1 MNLVQALQTT
11 HGEVRK
17 TPEFER
23 VLELP
28 RRGELPPDL
37 ARGMTELLGGVDMT
51 LWDGQAQV
59 LLELEEV
66 GGCLASLP
74 VGYGKTAITYLAPMV
89 AKAKNALL
97 LIPAKLREKTRR
109 DFSVLAKHWPRAT
122 APRVESYEMLS
133 NHQDLLERLEPDLIV
148 CDECQKLRN
157 LQAGCTRRFIRYLRK
172 HECGVVAMSGT
183 ITSRSLLDLWHLLL
197 ATHKDRMPLPRSRAE
212 TAMWARAVDEKVEIR
227 SRPGAL
233 TLLSGGKTLPE
244 VRAAVGNRI
253 FDTPGCVRRETAGVA
268 ASIYLSEFIP
278 KRPEE
283 VRKPI
288 ARLLK
293 DKIAPNGDECTPADV
308 WRHLRTLILEFA
320 YIWDPPPPK
329 EWMIARKRWKRF
341 ARGILEA
348 GDPKYDTELQVARGC
363 SRDELPR
370 KAYDAWAAVRGTF
383 MPNSVPRWY
392 SDTVLRELANRTM
405 DGKGGDSRSLVWVE
419 HVAIGRKLSQ
429 LTGWPYYHAQ
439 GMCEKRYIEDH
450 DPASGPAIVSIAAN
464 CEGRNLQAWSRNLIV
479 TPPASGLKWEQL
491 LGRTHRPGQL
501 ADHIDAEV
509 VIGHP
514 RVRDDIMQAYMDAE
528 YVRDTTGQ
536 PQKLLLADGTLDVI
550 RRGSAVASVP

>member
-17 TPEFER
+17 TPELER
-23 VLELP
+23 VFGLP

-37 ARGMTELLGGVDMT
+37 ARGMTEVLGGVDMT

-59 LLELEEV
+59 FLELEEV

-74 VGYGKTAITYLAPMV
+74 VGYGKTAITFLAPMV
-89 AKAKNALL
+89 AEAKKSLL
-97 LIPAKLREKTRR
+97 LIPAKLRTKTRR
-109 DFSVLAKHWPRAT
+109 DFAKLAEHWPRAT

-133 NHQDLLERLEPDLIV
+133 RHPDLLERLKPDLLI
-148 CDECQKLRN
+148 CDECHCLRN

-172 HECGVVAMSGT
+172 HECKVVAMSGT

-197 ATHKDRMPLPRSRAE
+197 ATHKNDMPLPRSRAE
-212 TAMWARAVDEKVEIR
+212 TAMWARAVDEKVEVR
-227 SRPGAL
+227 ARPGAL
-233 TLLSGGKTLPE
+233 MLLGGGKTLPE
-244 VRAAVGNRI
+244 VRAAVGNRV
-253 FDTPGCVRRETAGVA
+253 FDTPGCVRRETTDVA
-268 ASIYLSEFIP
+268 ASIYLSEVIP

-308 WRHLRTLILEFA
+308 WRHLRTLILGFA
-320 YIWDPPPPK
+320 YVWDPAPP
-329 EWMIARKRWKRF
+329 EDWMIARKRWKRF

-348 GDPKYDTELQVARGC
+348 GDPKYDTELQVANGC
-363 SRDELPR
+363 QRDEISR
-370 KAYDAWAAVRGTF
+370 KAFDAWVEVRDTF
-383 MPNSVPRWY
+383 RPNSVARWY
-392 SDTVLRELANRTM
+392 TEGVIRELITNAGWET
-405 DGKGGDSRSLVWVE
+405 LVWVE
-419 HVAIGRKLSQ
+419 HVAVGEKFSEI
-429 LTGWPYYHAQ
+429 TGWRYYHGQ
-439 GMCEKRYIEDH
+439 GMSGSRYIEDH
-450 DPASGPAIVSIAAN
+450 KPTSPAILSIAAN
-464 CEGRNLQAWSRNLIV
+464 CEGRNLQAWSRNLVV
-479 TPPASGLKWEQL
+479 TPPASGRVWEQL

-501 ADHIDAEV
+501 ADEIEAIV

-514 RVRDDIMQAYMDAE
+514 RVRDDIMQACMDAE

-536 PQKLLLADGTLDVI
+536 PQKLLLADGALDMI
-550 RRGSAVASVP
+550 RTGGAAAPVP

>member
-1 MNLVQALQTT
+1 MSSLVQALQTT
-11 HGEVRK
+11 HGSVSK
-17 TPEFER
+17 TPELER
-23 VLELP
+23 VLGLP
-28 RRGELPPDL
+28 RRGDLPPDL
-37 ARGMTELLGGVDMT
+37 ARGMTEFLDGVDMI
-51 LWDGQAQV
+51 LRDVQAQV
-59 LLELEEV
+59 LLELEETW
-66 GGCLASLP
+66 GCLASVP
-74 VGYGKTAITYLAPMV
+74 VGGGKTLISFLAPMV
-89 AKAKNALL
+89 VKAEKPLL

-109 DFSVLAKHWPRAT
+109 DFLKLAEHWPRAKP
-122 APRVESYEMLS
+122 PRVESYEMLS
-133 NHQDLLERLEPDLIV
+133 RHPDLLVQLEPDLLI
-148 CDECQKLRN
+148 CDECHRLRN

-172 HECGVVAMSGT
+172 HECKVVAMSGT

-212 TAMWARAVDEKVEIR
+212 TAMWARAVDEKVEVR

-233 TLLSGGKTLPE
+233 TLLGGGKTLPE

-308 WRHLRTLILEFA
+308 WRHLRTLILGFA
-320 YIWDPPPPK
+320 YVWDPTPPK
-329 EWMIARKRWKRF
+329 NWMIARKRWKRF

-348 GDPKYDTELQVARGC
+348 GDPKYDTELQVVNGC
-363 SRDELPR
+363 QLGKLPSS
-370 KAYDAWAAVRGTF
+370 AWEPWAAIRTTF
-383 MPNSVPRWY
+383 TPNSVAKWY
-392 SDTVLRELANRTM
+392 SEHVLREIWENIEVNHDWSNMLI
-405 DGKGGDSRSLVWVE
+405 WIE
-419 HVAIGRKLSQ
+419 HIAVGQQLSKF
-429 LTGWPYYHAQ
+429 TGWPYYHAQ
-439 GMCEKRYIEDH
+439 GMCGRRYIEDH

-550 RRGSAVASVP
+550 RRGSAAASVP